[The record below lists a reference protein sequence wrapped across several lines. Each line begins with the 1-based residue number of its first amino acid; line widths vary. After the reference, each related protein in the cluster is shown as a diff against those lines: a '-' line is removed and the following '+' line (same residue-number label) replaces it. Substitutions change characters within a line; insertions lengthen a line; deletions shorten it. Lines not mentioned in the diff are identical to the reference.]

1 LKKHNLNINWKIG
14 VLIIKYCSHV
24 TIAKPKRAYK
34 GTLDKNKRRIV
45 EIYRILYSP
54 GTQTIGSNSLDT
66 NRSLLDRKDRIKDKP
81 NALSKIPKEYLEWLH
96 LF

>member
-1 LKKHNLNINWKIG
+1 LKKHNLNIDWKIG
-14 VLIIKYCSHV
+14 VLTIKYYSHV
-24 TIAKPKRAYK
+24 TIVRPKRAHE
-34 GTLDKNKRRIV
+34 GTLDKNERRIA
-45 EIYRILYSP
+45 EIYRILYSL

-66 NRSLLDRKDRIKDKP
+66 DRSLLDYKDRIKDKP